1 MTQERYEKLRSINS
15 QFPPESNSIH
25 FSTLYFL
32 VMLNHI
38 ILTNLVVSLVACG
51 EDVAKYDING
61 VTVSLQNDRFCCLAT
76 FTIVI
81 IFFID
86 SSTSTR

>member
-61 VTVSLQNDRFCCLAT
+61 VTPEMIDVAVSRLLPLLSS
-76 FTIVI
+76 
-81 IFFID
+81 IFLL
-86 SSTSTR
+86 SSSLL